1 MPDVLVL
8 AIISFGLYLLS
19 IYLVLRRRSGL
30 RKVAGLVENISLVL
44 LALYLLV
51 AVAVAVWLSPRA

>member
-1 MPDVLVL
+1 ML

-19 IYLVLRRRSGL
+19 IYLVLRRRLGL

-51 AVAVAVWLSPRA
+51 AVAVWLSPRA

>member
-51 AVAVAVWLSPRA
+51 AVAVWLSPRA